1 MLEKSSRAVRSRS
14 FWQRAAFSRA
24 SMRSSFGRSIQA
36 RSYEPMRYRLGE
48 TEVTRPLGPLEFGPD
63 ENGGA
68 LLIRRNGRPIGFLM
82 RENSDK
88 LIWTSE
94 ELNYWIGEALKTK
107 IVEEAIR
114 DELAPPRTN
123 VSFPSLSVAICTR
136 DRVATLKRCLDSL
149 LPLQQKYGFE
159 LLVIDNAPSD
169 DATAKLV
176 KRSAPARYFLERRPG
191 LDFARN
197 RAWMEATGDLI
208 AYLDDDVVVDSGW
221 LAGLQEAWGE
231 NSDAAAF
238 TGLVMPL
245 RLDTTAQVLF
255 EKRNGFRRGF
265 DKNRFGKELP
275 GNSLYPCG
283 AGIFGAGCNMAF
295 RRDVLRYI
303 GGFDEALDTGAPL
316 PGGGDLDIFYR
327 IVRAGHVL
335 VYEPSYM
342 VFHEHRASESGLRR
356 QYYTWGLGF
365 MTFVGKSY
373 RNDPPQRG
381 RLRRFV
387 IWWIG
392 DQLQQLCDALR
403 GKHVLPF
410 SMIFA
415 EFLGGMV
422 GIFGEYPRSLKRIA
436 TVRRD
441 FA

>member
-1 MLEKSSRAVRSRS
+1 
-14 FWQRAAFSRA
+14 
-24 SMRSSFGRSIQA
+24 
-36 RSYEPMRYRLGE
+36 MRYRFSE
-48 TEVTRPLGPLEFGPD
+48 IEIARPLAPLKFGAD
-63 ENGGA
+63 ENGAA

-82 RENSDK
+82 RENSGK
-88 LIWTSE
+88 RTWTAE
-94 ELNYWIGEALKTK
+94 ELNHWIGEALKAK
-107 IVEEAIR
+107 IVEEVIR
-114 DELAPPRTN
+114 DELAQARTD

-136 DRVATLKRCLDSL
+136 DRAATLKRCLDSL

-169 DATAKLV
+169 DATAGLV
-176 KRSAPARYFLERRPG
+176 KKFSAARYVLEQRPG

-197 RAWMEATGDLI
+197 RAWMDATGELI

-231 NSDAAAF
+231 NPDAAAF

-295 RRDVLRYI
+295 RRDVLRDI
-303 GGFDEALDTGAPL
+303 GGFDEALDTGTPL

-327 IVRAGHVL
+327 IIRAGYTL

-342 VFHEHRASESGLRR
+342 VCHEHRASESGLRR

-365 MTFVGKSY
+365 MAFVEKSY
-373 RNDPPQRG
+373 RNDPSQRARFR
-381 RLRRFV
+381 RLV
-387 IWWIG
+387 VWWIR
-392 DQLQQLCDALR
+392 DQILQMSAALR
-403 GKHVLPF
+403 GKHALPF

-415 EFLGGMV
+415 EFCGGMV

>member
-1 MLEKSSRAVRSRS
+1 
-14 FWQRAAFSRA
+14 
-24 SMRSSFGRSIQA
+24 
-36 RSYEPMRYRLGE
+36 MRYRLGE

-63 ENGGA
+63 EKGVA

-82 RENSDK
+82 RESSGK
-88 LIWTSE
+88 QTCTPE
-94 ELNYWIGEALKTK
+94 ELNHWIGEALKTK

-136 DRVATLKRCLDSL
+136 DRVTTLKSCLDSL

-169 DATAKLV
+169 DTTAKLV
-176 KRSAPARYFLERRPG
+176 KRSSPARYVLERRPG

-265 DKNRFGKELP
+265 DKNRFGKDLP

-365 MTFVGKSY
+365 MTFVEKSY
-373 RNDPPQRG
+373 RNDPPQRA
-381 RLRRFV
+381 RLRRLV

-392 DQLQQLCDALR
+392 NQLLQLCDALR

-422 GIFGEYPRSLKRIA
+422 GIFGEYTRSLKRIA

>member
-1 MLEKSSRAVRSRS
+1 
-14 FWQRAAFSRA
+14 
-24 SMRSSFGRSIQA
+24 
-36 RSYEPMRYRLGE
+36 MRYRLSE
-48 TEVTRPLGPLEFGPD
+48 IEIARPLEPLEFEPD
-63 ENGGA
+63 ESGAA

-82 RENSDK
+82 RQNSDRQTWSPAE
-88 LIWTSE
+88 LSE
-94 ELNYWIGEALKTK
+94 WISHELKTK

-136 DRVATLKRCLDSL
+136 NRVATLKRCLDSV
-149 LPLQQKYGFE
+149 LPLHQKYGFE

-169 DATAKLV
+169 DTTAKLV
-176 KRSAPARYFLERRPG
+176 KRAPQARYFLERRPG
-191 LDFARN
+191 LDFART

-265 DKNRFGKELP
+265 DKNRFGGEIP

-303 GGFDEALDTGAPL
+303 RRFYGALDTGAPL
-316 PGGGDLDIFYR
+316 PDRGLLDRFYR
-327 IVRAGHVL
+327 I
-335 VYEPSYM
+335 
-342 VFHEHRASESGLRR
+342 
-356 QYYTWGLGF
+356 
-365 MTFVGKSY
+365 
-373 RNDPPQRG
+373 RG
-381 RLRRFV
+381 VWLE
-387 IWWIG
+387 
-392 DQLQQLCDALR
+392 LA
-403 GKHVLPF
+403 
-410 SMIFA
+410 
-415 EFLGGMV
+415 
-422 GIFGEYPRSLKRIA
+422 
-436 TVRRD
+436 
-441 FA
+441 

>member
-1 MLEKSSRAVRSRS
+1 M
-14 FWQRAAFSRA
+14 Q
-24 SMRSSFGRSIQA
+24 
-36 RSYEPMRYRLGE
+36 YRLSE
-48 TEVTRPLGPLEFGPD
+48 IEITRPLAPLKFGAH
-63 ENGGA
+63 ENGAA

-82 RENSDK
+82 RENSGK
-88 LIWTSE
+88 RSWTAE
-94 ELNYWIGEALKTK
+94 ELDHWIGDALKAK

-114 DELAPPRTN
+114 DELAQARTD

-136 DRVATLKRCLDSL
+136 DRVATLERCLDSL

-169 DATAKLV
+169 DTTARLV
-176 KRSAPARYFLERRPG
+176 KKFSRARYVLEQRPG

-221 LAGLQEAWGE
+221 VAGLREAWGE

-245 RLDTTAQVLF
+245 RLDTRAQVLF

-265 DKNRFGKELP
+265 DKNRFGREVP
-275 GNSLYPCG
+275 GNPLYPCG

-295 RRDVLRYI
+295 RRDLLRDI
-303 GGFDEALDTGAPL
+303 GGFDEALDTGPSL

-327 IVRAGHVL
+327 IIRAGHAL
-335 VYEPSYM
+335 VYEPRYM

-365 MTFVGKSY
+365 MAFVEKNY
-373 RNDPPQRG
+373 HNDPYQRARFR
-381 RLRRFV
+381 RLV
-387 IWWIG
+387 VWWIR
-392 DQLQQLCDALR
+392 DQISQLWETLR

-415 EFLGGMV
+415 EFCGGLV
-422 GIFGEYPRSLKRIA
+422 GIFGEYSRSVKRIA

>member
-1 MLEKSSRAVRSRS
+1 M
-14 FWQRAAFSRA
+14 Q
-24 SMRSSFGRSIQA
+24 
-36 RSYEPMRYRLGE
+36 YRLAE
-48 TEVTRPLGPLEFGPD
+48 IEITRPLQPLDFATGET
-63 ENGGA
+63 GA
-68 LLIRRNGRPIGFLM
+68 GLLIRRNGRPIGFLM
-82 RENSDK
+82 RENSSRGTWSPEK
-88 LIWTSE
+88 LSK
-94 ELNYWIGEALKTK
+94 WIGSALNAK

-136 DRVATLKRCLDSL
+136 NRVATLNRCLDSI

-159 LLVIDNAPSD
+159 LLVIDNAPCD
-169 DATAKLV
+169 EATARLV
-176 KRSAPARYFLERRPG
+176 KKFSAVRYVLEQRPG

-197 RAWMEATGDLI
+197 RAWKDATGELI

-221 LAGLQEAWGE
+221 LAGLQEAWDE
-231 NSDAAAF
+231 NPDAAAF
-238 TGLVMPL
+238 TGLVMPM

-265 DKNRFGKELP
+265 DKNRFGRELP

-295 RRDVLRYI
+295 RREVLCDI
-303 GGFDEALDTGAPL
+303 GGFDEALDTGVPL

-327 IVRAGHVL
+327 IIRAGHVL

-365 MTFVGKSY
+365 MAFVEKSY
-373 RNDPPQRG
+373 RNDPPQRA
-381 RLRRFV
+381 RLRRLV
-387 IWWIG
+387 IWWIR
-392 DQLQQLCDALR
+392 DQLRQLFEALR

-410 SMIFA
+410 SMILA
-415 EFLGGMV
+415 EFCGGMV

-436 TVRRD
+436 NGSK
-441 FA
+441 

>member
-1 MLEKSSRAVRSRS
+1 
-14 FWQRAAFSRA
+14 
-24 SMRSSFGRSIQA
+24 
-36 RSYEPMRYRLGE
+36 MRYRLSE
-48 TEVTRPLGPLEFGPD
+48 TEVTRPLGPLEFRPD
-63 ENGGA
+63 ENGAA

-82 RENSDK
+82 RENSGK
-88 LIWTSE
+88 LTWTPE
-94 ELNYWIGEALKTK
+94 ELNHWIGDALKTK

-169 DATAKLV
+169 DTTAKLV
-176 KRSAPARYFLERRPG
+176 KRSSPARYVLERRPG

-208 AYLDDDVVVDSGW
+208 AYLDDDVVVDWGW
-221 LAGLQEAWGE
+221 VAGLQEAWGE

-238 TGLVMPL
+238 TGLAMPL

-255 EKRNGFRRGF
+255 EKRGGFQRGF
-265 DKNRFGKELP
+265 DKNRFGRKMP

-295 RRDVLRYI
+295 RREVLRDI

-327 IVRAGHVL
+327 IIRAGHVL

-342 VFHEHRASESGLRR
+342 VFHEHRVSESDLRR
-356 QYYTWGLGF
+356 QCYTWGLGF
-365 MTFVGKSY
+365 MAFVEKSY
-373 RNDPPQRG
+373 RNDPSQRA
-381 RLRRFV
+381 RLRRLV
-387 IWWIG
+387 IWWIR
-392 DQLQQLCDALR
+392 DQLLQLCGAVR

-410 SMIFA
+410 SMVFA
-415 EFLGGMV
+415 EFCGGMV
-422 GIFGEYPRSLKRIA
+422 GFFGEYPRSLKRIA

>member
-1 MLEKSSRAVRSRS
+1 
-14 FWQRAAFSRA
+14 
-24 SMRSSFGRSIQA
+24 
-36 RSYEPMRYRLGE
+36 MRYRLGE
-48 TEVTRPLGPLEFGPD
+48 TEVTHPLGSLEFGPD
-63 ENGGA
+63 ENGAA

-82 RENSDK
+82 RENSGT
-88 LIWTSE
+88 LTWSPE
-94 ELNYWIGEALKTK
+94 ELNHWIGDALKTK

-136 DRVATLKRCLDSL
+136 DRVATLNRCLDSV
-149 LPLQQKYGFE
+149 LPLQRKYGFE

-169 DATAKLV
+169 DTTAKLV
-176 KRSAPARYFLERRPG
+176 KRSSPARYVWERRPG

-221 LAGLQEAWGE
+221 FAGLEEAWGE
-231 NSDAAAF
+231 NSDAAGF

-245 RLDTTAQVLF
+245 RMDTTAQVLF

-265 DKNRFGKELP
+265 DKNRFGREMP
-275 GNSLYPCG
+275 GNPLYPCG

-295 RRDVLRYI
+295 RRDVLRDI

-327 IVRAGHVL
+327 IIRAGHVV

-365 MTFVGKSY
+365 MAFVEKSY
-373 RNDPPQRG
+373 RNDPPQRARFR
-381 RLRRFV
+381 RLV
-387 IWWIG
+387 IWWIR
-392 DQLQQLCDALR
+392 DQLLQLCEAFR

-415 EFLGGMV
+415 EFCGGMV